1 LRPASPGK
9 LLAVLLLGPV
19 VWVVALVVL
28 AVVVRE
34 GDAVEVALL
43 VALASFVIAVAY
55 LSPQRILRMRRERR
69 Q

>member
-9 LLAVLLLGPV
+9 LMAVLLLGPV

-34 GDAVEVALL
+34 GDSVELALL
-43 VALASFVIAVAY
+43 VALASLLIAVVY
-55 LSPQRILRMRRERR
+55 LAPQRILRTRRERR
-69 Q
+69 W